1 MADTARTQ
9 GPDAANALYASMG
22 PQFEAILAFIG
33 DNKALVNMNEG
44 MAQTIAA
51 EMATA
56 MQTIGDA
63 NKGRVQLAD
72 EDKEVNRLFEVQ
84 RFDKLTSEANTTL
97 VLQSTNLSS
106 SLKQLVDASLIL
118 TRELAE
124 LGATTAKFRGGGSG
138 RPHWILDPRSE

>member
-1 MADTARTQ
+1 
-9 GPDAANALYASMG
+9 
-22 PQFEAILAFIG
+22 
-33 DNKALVNMNEG
+33 
-44 MAQTIAA
+44 
-51 EMATA
+51 

-124 LGATTAKFRGGGSG
+124 LGATTAKFRGGGRADHTGYWIRAPNDCCRGRDSG
-138 RPHWILDPRSE
+138 